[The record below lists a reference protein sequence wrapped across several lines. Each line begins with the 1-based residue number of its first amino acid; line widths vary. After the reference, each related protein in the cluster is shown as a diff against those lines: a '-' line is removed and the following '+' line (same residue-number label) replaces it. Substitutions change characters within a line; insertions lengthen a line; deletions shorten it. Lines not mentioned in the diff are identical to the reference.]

1 MKSKF
6 GKQKNEVLGPSLTCA
21 AMILLIVGRP
31 VDSVFLWA
39 ALIVAVISLV
49 LVNLSYTAAYNRNKS
64 EVEKD

>member
-6 GKQKNEVLGPSLTCA
+6 GKRKNEVLGPSLTCA

-39 ALIVAVISLV
+39 ALILAIISLV
-49 LVNLSYTAAYNRNKS
+49 LVNLSYTAAYYKNKS